1 MSQGS
6 VDRRRG
12 RRVEVQAPCWVR
24 SAEAPAP
31 EKGREQ
37 VTVNISLA
45 GLYFESDQPIPWQL
59 NDVVVASVAVPESQR
74 RLFPFTRLSG
84 RCRVVRRQELRPQQ
98 PGEPQRTGVALEFGG
113 DVTALTA
120 IPARG

>member
-12 RRVEVQAPCWVR
+12 KRVDVQAPCRIWR
-24 SAEAPAP
+24 PESPAQDQ
-31 EKGREQ
+31 GREQ
-37 VTVNISLA
+37 LTANISLA
-45 GLYFESDQPIPWQL
+45 GVYFESEQLSPWSV

-84 RCRVVRRQELRPQQ
+84 RCRVVRVHPLPPQQ
-98 PGEPQRTGVALEFGG
+98 PDRPPRVGIALEFGG

>member
-1 MSQGS
+1 MSSGS

-12 RRVEVQAPCWVR
+12 KRVEVQALCRIRRP
-24 SAEAPAP
+24 EHPASDA
-31 EKGREQ
+31 GLEQ
-37 VTVNISLA
+37 VTANISLA
-45 GLYFESDQPIPWQL
+45 GVYFESEQLSPWSV
-59 NDVVVASVAVPESQR
+59 NDVVMASVAVPESQR

-84 RCRVVRRQELRPQQ
+84 RCRVVRVQPLQSPQSGG
-98 PGEPQRTGVALEFGG
+98 PARVGVALEFGG